1 MRSKGSSRTVRRL
14 VARAVAAFGVT
25 LALLMPAYAQFW
37 GNWGFPRQQPR
48 YQQPYHNPFGGGFFG
63 QPEYRPAPR
72 EREREAPADYSHAPA
87 PPRKQADAAA
97 PVTTPVVV
105 MGDAMADWLAYGLED
120 ALAEKPEFGVVRKHR
135 TTSGLIRYEPRRE
148 TEWAQV
154 AREIITA
161 EKPKFIVMMI
171 GVNDRQS
178 IRERAAAAASAR
190 GAAKG
195 KAAPAAA
202 PGAAAPP
209 SDLELQAQQ
218 SADQQNAEQQSG
230 EPQDNPAQ
238 PAVEAPE
245 STRASSGNYEFRSE
259 KWEAAYI
266 KRIDAT
272 IAAMKSANV
281 PVLWVGLPAQ
291 RNSRATSD
299 SAYLNELYRQRA
311 EKAGIIYVDVWDGFV
326 DDGGRYSNSGPDF
339 EGQIRRLRSGDGVYF
354 TKAGARK
361 LAHYVEREIQRN
373 ITNRGVPIAM
383 PAPEPTVPTPSTGP
397 ATGTRPSGPSRPVAG
412 PVVPLT
418 ASLSSSDQLLGGGR
432 APQPATTD
440 PVAVRVLTKGE
451 PLSAPT
457 GRADDFSWPR
467 NNVVTAEPGA
477 QQPATASAPA
487 DTAPAARTATTT
499 PTTTPTASD
508 RVRAHPKQPQANAA
522 QRASNPDGA
531 DTDAAAPAR
540 RRPRPPAPTNIAP
553 RDDVPRPPG
562 LIGGR

>member
-1 MRSKGSSRTVRRL
+1 MRSKGNSRTVRRL

-25 LALLMPAYAQFW
+25 AALLMPAHAQFW
-37 GNWGFPRQQPR
+37 GNWGYPRQQPR

-97 PVTTPVVV
+97 VTTPVVV

-135 TTSGLIRYEPRRE
+135 TASGLIRYESRRD

-178 IRERAAAAASAR
+178 IRERAAAAPAR
-190 GAAKG
+190 GAARG
-195 KAAPAAA
+195 KAA
-202 PGAAAPP
+202 PGAAAGAAAPQ
-209 SDLELQAQQ
+209 SDPELQAQQ

-230 EPQDNPAQ
+230 EAQDNPAE
-238 PAVEAPE
+238 PAVAASEP
-245 STRASSGNYEFRSE
+245 TRASSGTYEFRSE

-291 RNSRATSD
+291 RNSRGTSD

-311 EKAGIIYVDVWDGFV
+311 EKAGITYVDVWDGFV
-326 DDGGRYSNSGPDF
+326 DDSGRYSNSGPDF
-339 EGQIRRLRSGDGVYF
+339 EGQTRRLRSGDGVYF

-373 ITNRGVPIAM
+373 IANRGVPIAV
-383 PAPEPTVPTPSTGP
+383 PAPEPAVPTPSTGP
-397 ATGTRPSGPSRPVAG
+397 ATGARPSGPSRPIAG

-432 APQPATTD
+432 ALQPATTD

-451 PLSAPT
+451 PLSPPT

-467 NNVVTAEPGA
+467 SNVATAEPGP
-477 QQPATASAPA
+477 QQAPA
-487 DTAPAARTATTT
+487 PASTPGASAPAARTTTA
-499 PTTTPTASD
+499 PTNPAASD
-508 RVRAHPKQPQANAA
+508 RPRARHSQPPANTAQ

-531 DTDAAAPAR
+531 DNETAAPAR